1 MIANLS
7 MRTGSGEEDAPVWMR
22 VFWAAATTVVSIGL
36 LLGGSF
42 DAMQTAVVL
51 CGLPFSAVLLLY
63 MHSLRKAL
71 AADAQGGA

>member
-1 MIANLS
+1 
-7 MRTGSGEEDAPVWMR
+7 
-22 VFWAAATTVVSIGL
+22 VSIGL